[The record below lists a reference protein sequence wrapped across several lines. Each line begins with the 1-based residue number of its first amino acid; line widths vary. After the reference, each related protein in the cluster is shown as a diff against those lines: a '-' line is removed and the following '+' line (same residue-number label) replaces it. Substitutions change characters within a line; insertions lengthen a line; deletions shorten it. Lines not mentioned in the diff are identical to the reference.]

1 MKMKLLIDV
10 YYCESCEEEFA
21 VNKDRE
27 VVCCPHCESQDIEK
41 SYTGSHSRI

>member
-1 MKMKLLIDV
+1 MKLLIDV

-21 VNKDRE
+21 VNKGRE